1 MSQSRSDVDIE
12 LALPSTSEAL
22 PATRLTGFPSLADFI
37 AADADAAIYRKYERL
52 SARNLLYLQSALHE
66 LDRKLQELDAED
78 VKEGENCDR
87 EAQKRAR
94 LWPHYARGDNERAT
108 RHRQLQEEIESKL
121 KAYHKALILENQV
134 LKLSAPTP
142 RVLKAF
148 QRWFQSNPRPVLWGP
163 DKDLFRDERDLVALA
178 PVDTDRLN
186 IFLQKYFGWFLQV
199 CNENLL
205 IRREAIDILFSWSGE
220 DLQLLQEKREKDTQD
235 QGDDIFY
242 FPTRRIQRVGAVISI
257 FLSAI
262 LLVGAI
268 GCLAKVERHK
278 TDLRIG
284 LIVLFTCLFA
294 VVVGLL
300 TNARR
305 AEIFASTAAW
315 VTHPQVWTLWVQSY
329 TDPNNL

>member
-1 MSQSRSDVDIE
+1 MTEKPRKGPDFGRITLAATTKEQRGIDNCKRKSNPNLKRTVSD
-12 LALPSTSEAL
+12 
-22 PATRLTGFPSLADFI
+22 
-37 AADADAAIYRKYERL
+37 
-52 SARNLLYLQSALHE
+52 SANAGKGHQDLIWVMI
-66 LDRKLQELDAED
+66 D
-78 VKEGENCDR
+78 
-87 EAQKRAR
+87 
-94 LWPHYARGDNERAT
+94 
-108 RHRQLQEEIESKL
+108 
-121 KAYHKALILENQV
+121 KALILENQV